1 MTDRVVQFREIQEG
15 LNEIC
20 YTDNFLHVISNIFD
34 NSGKVTENGEN
45 AVKQEIIHEINE
57 MWLETSN
64 TQNKTMTSLEF
75 DNVQGL
81 YAIISTMQVY
91 ASLGFI
97 VYSHDESLTSDNV
110 ITSLDNFRV
119 KSCELFSRKNA
130 DYGDA
135 FANYGVVGVMVR
147 MGDKI
152 ARINSL
158 SKNKEQVSDESI
170 VDTFI
175 DLYNYCIMTLMLI
188 CDSVEKKEK
197 NTDPYH
203 IKDKLLSKISLLEQ
217 DLSVT
222 KAEYSEVMKRI
233 QSNCDHSWVRNYSE
247 YCDSHTPHYC
257 EKCDLMD

>member
-1 MTDRVVQFREIQEG
+1 MSDRIAQFREIQEG

-34 NSGKVTENGEN
+34 NSGKVIENGEN

-97 VYSHDESLTSDNV
+97 VYSHDETFTIDNA
-110 ITSLDNFRV
+110 ITSLDNFRIN
-119 KSCELFSRKNA
+119 SRELFSRKNA

-135 FANYGVVGVMVR
+135 FANYGIVGVMVR

-158 SKNKEQVSDESI
+158 SENKGQVSDESI

-175 DLYNYCIMTLMLI
+175 DLYNYCIMALMLI
-188 CDSVEKKEK
+188 CDSVEKEK
-197 NTDPYH
+197 NIDPCH

-217 DLSVT
+217 DLRIT
-222 KAEYSEVMKRI
+222 KTEYSEVIKYI
-233 QSNCDHSWVRNYSE
+233 QNNCDHSWVRDYSE
-247 YCDSHTPHYC
+247 YCDSNMPRYC